1 MGNEILVA
9 ASNVLEQQFTRA
21 ALILSQEV
29 WAAVSSHTALLSG
42 EHESSRGQLFVF
54 VTVFTDVVPTLLIR
68 LQLGVFGKVV
78 SQVVSTLISSVSRI
92 PHATTMNARISI
104 V

>member
-1 MGNEILVA
+1 M
-9 ASNVLEQQFTRA
+9 SCSQQRPGTAIYKSGVNIEPRS
-21 ALILSQEV
+21 LG
-29 WAAVSSHTALLSG
+29 SSHTALLSG

-78 SQVVSTLISSVSRI
+78 LQVVSTLISSVSRI
-92 PHATTMNARISI
+92 PHATTMNARIRI